1 MSTDCFSLNDEE
13 SNTKFM
19 ILIVRNVLCTLTE
32 GFTLTEAFS
41 CNLTE
46 CMETSVNTKRYLAVI
61 CFSNFLPW

>member
-32 GFTLTEAFS
+32 GFTLTEA
-41 CNLTE
+41 L
-46 CMETSVNTKRYLAVI
+46 L
-61 CFSNFLPW
+61 